1 MDSAPLGRHKPFPF
15 RPPKNSRLLIRLAKW
30 LLPLILRT
38 GVKVTAVEISEEDLL
53 HLRFLR
59 TAKRHWFSFCMADS
73 TGKDLAYGEALA
85 GSLLLARRIGSDCP
99 NQTMVGL
106 LLPASVGGALANIAA
121 LLAGKVPVNLNFT
134 AGPEA
139 MTSAI
144 RQCGIRT
151 ILTSRTF
158 LAKAKLEEREGMV
171 FLEDA
176 LAQVKPWQKV
186 GAALCAFL
194 LPSRILQRLCARG
207 PTDPHQLATV
217 VFSSGSTGTPKG
229 VMLSHHNILSN
240 IEAALQVFR
249 LTRNDCMM
257 GVLPFFHCFGFTHT
271 LWLPLVSGFAAV
283 YHPNPLDA
291 RTVGKMTAKHK
302 ATLLVATPTFY
313 TAYLR
318 KCSPE
323 EFASLRLAIV
333 GAEKLPE
340 PLAKAFREKFHLDLL
355 EGYGCTE
362 MAPVIT
368 ANSPDVA
375 EGVVRQIGHKPGTA
389 GRPLP
394 GIAVKVVDWETG
406 QPLGRNQ
413 EGMLLVQGPNQM
425 MGYLGQP
432 EKTAEVLRDGWYVT
446 GDIASLDE
454 DGFIRIAD
462 RLARFSK
469 IGGEMVPHGKIEEV
483 LLPMG
488 EGDASCAVTTIP
500 DEQKGER
507 LVVFYTHKNVSAKDL
522 WERLCRSDLPRL
534 WVPKPENFYYLET
547 LPTLGT
553 GKVDLKQL
561 KSLAR
566 QLASPTGHTNPGS
579 G

>member
-1 MDSAPLGRHKPFPF
+1 MKTPVTWPQ
-15 RPPKNSRLLIRLAKW
+15 RLQPTPYRM
-30 LLPLILRT
+30 RV
-38 GVKVTAVEISEEDLL
+38 GDLL

-73 TGKDLAYGEALA
+73 TGKELTYGKALA
-85 GSLLLARRIGSDCP
+85 GSLLLARWIGSDCP
-99 NQTMVGL
+99 NEPMVGL

-134 AGPEA
+134 SGPEA

-144 RQCGIRT
+144 RQCGLRT

-158 LAKAKLEEREGMV
+158 QAKAKLEEREGMV

-186 GAALCAFL
+186 GATLCAFL
-194 LPSRILQRLCARG
+194 LPSRMLQWLCVRG
-207 PTDPHQLATV
+207 QTHSHQLATV
-217 VFSSGSTGTPKG
+217 VFSSGSTGEPKG

-240 IEAALQVFR
+240 IEAVLQVFR

-271 LWLPLVSGFAAV
+271 LWLPIVSGFAVV

-291 RTVGKMTAKHK
+291 RTVGGMTAKYK

-323 EFASLRLAIV
+323 EFASLRLPIS
-333 GAEKLPE
+333 GAEKLPG
-340 PLAKAFREKFHLDLL
+340 PLAKAFREKFHMDLL

-368 ANSPDVA
+368 ANVP
-375 EGVVRQIGHKPGTA
+375 EGTDGFARQIGHKPGTV

-394 GIAVKVVDWETG
+394 GIAAKVVDLDTG
-406 QPLGRNQ
+406 RPLGRNQ
-413 EGMLLVQGPNQM
+413 EGMLLVKGPNQM

-432 EKTAEVLRDGWYVT
+432 EKTEEVLRDGWYVT
-446 GDIASLDE
+446 GDIASIDE

-483 LLPMG
+483 LRG
-488 EGDASCAVTTIP
+488 ETDSSCAVTAIP

-507 LVVFYTHKNVSAKDL
+507 LVVFYTHRNVSAKDL

-534 WVPKPENFYYLET
+534 WVPKAENFYYLET

-566 QLASPTGHTNPGS
+566 QLACPTRGTTPGS
-579 G
+579 A